1 MLYGVTTTAAEDY
14 ISLTR
19 NGNLVGRLQF
29 QQIKNV
35 LNSKVERWHQHS
47 EKSICGSSAKK
58 GKWAVAL
65 ATLVQIFSHIRC
77 SVYTSPVACSNNI
90 SIIYTT
96 TTTISYYY
104 QICNNQQAEM

>member
-1 MLYGVTTTAAEDY
+1 MLYGVSTTAAEDY

-35 LNSKVERWHQHS
+35 PNSEVERWHQHS

-65 ATLVQIFSHIRC
+65 ATLVQICSHIRC

-90 SIIYTT
+90 TIIYN
-96 TTTISYYY
+96 TTTIKYYY
-104 QICNNQQAEM
+104 HIGNNQRAEM